1 MPEQAS
7 ASNKRLTRREIRE
20 LDVKISFLEGL
31 MRRDPDYVEA
41 LQMLGDYYAQRGQP
55 KRSLKVDQ
63 QLARLQPRNPLV
75 FYNLACGHSLNGEV
89 GQAVEA
95 LERALALG
103 YRDFNWLVRDPD
115 LRQLRQ
121 HPLFRAIE
129 TRIRKMKVEVV

>member
-7 ASNKRLTRREIRE
+7 ASNKRLTRREIWE

-89 GQAVEA
+89 DQAVEA